1 MTKTEIIETLI
12 TIRDDLYSTTIN
24 LEEGMGEY
32 IIIKYC
38 VVNELLKKVNYSP
51 TAKKKDIVAIIKRE
65 YIKSYSK
72 NHYTMD
78 NSEERSVTY
87 LFMRDLVKFL
97 NIKM

>member
-78 NSEERSVTY
+78 NREERSVAY
-87 LFMRDLVKFL
+87 LFMRDLVKLL

>member
-38 VVNELLKKVNYSP
+38 VINELLKKVKHSP

-65 YIKSYSK
+65 YIKLYSK

-78 NSEERSVTY
+78 NGEERSVAY
-87 LFMRDLVKFL
+87 LFMRDLVKLL